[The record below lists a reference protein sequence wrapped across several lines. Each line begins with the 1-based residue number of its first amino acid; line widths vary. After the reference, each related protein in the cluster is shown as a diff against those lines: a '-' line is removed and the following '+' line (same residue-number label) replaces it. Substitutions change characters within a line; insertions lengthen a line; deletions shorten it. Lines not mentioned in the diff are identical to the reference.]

1 MKSFSRHL
9 IIAVPLLLAACN
21 GGEMRDTLGLNRDAP
36 DEFTVLSR
44 PPLSVP
50 PEFSLRPPVAG
61 EANPRELTADE
72 KARGVLIGQEAKP
85 TPDINTLEAPSAATA
100 TVPVITKDAPSPAAS
115 SFLKRA
121 GVDAAKDDI
130 RTQLGNDS
138 AAPADTSKAKSLY
151 EKLTGADKAEPVVD
165 PKKEAERLRANK
177 DAKKPANE
185 GEVPVQD
192 EKSPTVLDKIF

>member
-1 MKSFSRHL
+1 MKKLSHHL

-50 PEFSLRPPVAG
+50 PEFNLRPPG
-61 EANPRELTADE
+61 STDHPRELSSEE
-72 KARGVLIGQEAKP
+72 KARGVLTGQETKGA
-85 TPDINTLEAPSAATA
+85 PDINGLATPSTAAATI
-100 TVPVITKDAPSPAAS
+100 PVTTNDAPTPAAS

-121 GVDAAKDDI
+121 GTDAANDDI
-130 RTQLGNDS
+130 RTQLGNDITT
-138 AAPADTSKAKSLY
+138 PADTSKAKTLY
-151 EKLTGADKAEPVVD
+151 EKLVGADKAEPVVD
-165 PKKEAERLRANK
+165 PKKEAERLRTNK
-177 DAKKPANE
+177 DSNKPATE